1 MKEDVVILAHN
12 YVVPE
17 LQDIADFVSD
27 SLVLCRRVQE
37 VEKKYILFCGVDFMA
52 ETASILNPD
61 KIVLV
66 PDREARC
73 PMAAMLPAE
82 KLKFAKKKY
91 PDAAVVLYVNTLAEA
106 KALADITCISSNA
119 VEVVKSL
126 DEERIL
132 FGPDKNLAS
141 YVARNVPEK
150 EIIPIPSD
158 GHCYVHE
165 MFSGLHILK
174 AKQNFPY
181 AEILIHPECR
191 PEVQELAH
199 YICSTE
205 QMVKRARKSKKREF
219 IIATEIGLIYRLRKE
234 MPNKEFIPALPSA
247 ICEPM
252 KMNTLEKVERVL
264 KRKDNIVKV
273 ERKIA
278 DKARKAIER
287 MLEL

>member
-37 VEKKYILFCGVDFMA
+37 IEKKYILFCGVDFMA

-82 KLKFAKKKY
+82 KLKLAKKKY

-106 KALADITCISSNA
+106 KALADITCTSSNA

-165 MFSGLHILK
+165 MFGRLHILK
-174 AKQNFPY
+174 AKQSFPF

-199 YICSTE
+199 FICSTE

-219 IIATEIGLIYRLRKE
+219 IIATEVGLIYRLRRE
-234 MPNKEFIPALPSA
+234 MPNKEFIPALSSA

-252 KMNTLEKVERVL
+252 KMNTLEKAERAL
-264 KRKDNIVKV
+264 KNKDNIVKV
-273 ERKIA
+273 EKKIA
-278 DKARKAIER
+278 EKARKAIER